1 MDLMEYKK
9 GALTE
14 QILESA
20 VVPSVHK
27 VSKQLAELGTVT
39 TSSPLQPMC
48 GSASVII
55 DPAAVETTRV
65 RKKQQQTQAKRN
77 LLKVCS
83 RLFNFFLSEV
93 LSSEI
98 IEAVH

>member
-1 MDLMEYKK
+1 MGFTLKV
-9 GALTE
+9 LPE
-14 QILESA
+14 QILESST
-20 VVPSVHK
+20 VTSVHK